1 MKKLWKCGY
10 LQAAC
15 EQEYENL
22 PDAGKIKSFL
32 TGFGA
37 YGTLGKYE
45 KPMFGRWNLQPLL
58 NIRQLTV
65 YLGGS
70 DK

>member
-1 MKKLWKCGY
+1 MLVTDTVNSN
-10 LQAAC
+10 
-15 EQEYENL
+15 YENL
-22 PDAGKIKSFL
+22 PDAEKPARCRKTCL
-32 TGFGA
+32 TGSGA

-45 KPMFGRWNLQPLL
+45 KPMFGRWILQPLL

>member
-1 MKKLWKCGY
+1 MLVTDTVNSN
-10 LQAAC
+10 
-15 EQEYENL
+15 YENL
-22 PDAGKIKSFL
+22 SDAGKRKTCL
-32 TGFGA
+32 TGSGA
-37 YGTLGKYE
+37 YGTLGEYE
-45 KPMFGRWNLQPLL
+45 KPMFGRWILQPLL

>member
-1 MKKLWKCGY
+1 MLVTDTVNSN
-10 LQAAC
+10 
-15 EQEYENL
+15 YENL
-22 PDAGKIKSFL
+22 PDAGKRKTCL
-32 TGFGA
+32 TGSGA

-45 KPMFGRWNLQPLL
+45 KPMFGRWILQPLL